1 MQQMEDIE
9 INCNSGNSADSGLCR
24 VCKEELIV
32 GSNVLRRDIK
42 TCKLCADKRKQELKD
57 LKTPKAG
64 HVTCKKC
71 KCNFPKEQFIK
82 MLVCCVNCRSKQTK
96 KEKKG
101 KIAQDAEDAE
111 DTDSK
116 LDITLKELFLFLQSK
131 YPDVIKE
138 NLDDVIKEIIE
149 QEQSERESENNESEE
164 EQQH

>member
-9 INCNSGNSADSGLCR
+9 INSNSASSADSRHCR
-24 VCKEELIV
+24 ICKEELIV
-32 GSNVLRRDIK
+32 GCSVLRRDIK
-42 TCKLCADKRKQELKD
+42 TCKPCADKRKQELND
-57 LKTPKAG
+57 LKIPKIG

-71 KCNFPKEQFIK
+71 KCNFPKELFIK
-82 MLVCCVNCRSKQTK
+82 MLVCCVNCRSKNTK

-101 KIAQDAEDAE
+101 KIAQDAEDLE
-111 DTDSK
+111 ENV
-116 LDITLKELFLFLQSK
+116 DITLEELFIFLQSK

-164 EQQH
+164 EQH

>member
-1 MQQMEDIE
+1 
-9 INCNSGNSADSGLCR
+9 
-24 VCKEELIV
+24 
-32 GSNVLRRDIK
+32 
-42 TCKLCADKRKQELKD
+42 
-57 LKTPKAG
+57 
-64 HVTCKKC
+64 
-71 KCNFPKEQFIK
+71 
-82 MLVCCVNCRSKQTK
+82 MLVCCVNCRSKNTK

>member
-1 MQQMEDIE
+1 MQQMEYIE
-9 INCNSGNSADSGLCR
+9 VNSNSGNSADSGLCR

-42 TCKLCADKRKQELKD
+42 TCKLCADKRKQELND
-57 LKTPKAG
+57 LKAPKAG

-82 MLVCCVNCRSKQTK
+82 MLVCCVNCRSKNTK

-116 LDITLKELFLFLQSK
+116 LDITLKVIYYYFIDK
-131 YPDVIKE
+131 YKLKDRLE
-138 NLDDVIKEIIE
+138 DVIKEIIE
-149 QEQSERESENNESEE
+149 QEQGERESENNETEE